1 VTAQAAIASADLAGV
16 PAVGQQAPDFTLVN
30 QFGEP
35 VRLADFRGSNV
46 VVVFYPFA
54 FSGICTGE
62 LCEIRDNL
70 AVFEHADAEVLAVS
84 VDSKFALRAY
94 AEQEGY
100 GFSLLGVRPEGELA
114 VHRNRQHLGVGMF
127 EDGEV
132 VPDLTQLASADAGE
146 PEGVKNNHHV
156 ASAEVGQP
164 DGFPELIDQGEVRR
178 LLPDFGHPGQVR

>member
-1 VTAQAAIASADLAGV
+1 MTGQAAVVSVDLAGV
-16 PAVGQQAPDFTLVN
+16 PAVGQQAPDFTLAN

-35 VRLADFRGSNV
+35 VRLADFRGRNV

-100 GFSLLGVRPEGELA
+100 GFSLLADFWPHGAVAREYGVFDEESGMARRGTFIIDAGGIVRYVVVNPRGQARDLAEYRRILAELA
-114 VHRNRQHLGVGMF
+114 
-127 EDGEV
+127 
-132 VPDLTQLASADAGE
+132 
-146 PEGVKNNHHV
+146 
-156 ASAEVGQP
+156 
-164 DGFPELIDQGEVRR
+164 QG
-178 LLPDFGHPGQVR
+178 

>member
-1 VTAQAAIASADLAGV
+1 MTGHAAVASADLAGV
-16 PAVGQQAPDFTLVN
+16 PAVGEQAPDFTLVN

-35 VRLADFRGSNV
+35 VRLADFRGRNV

-84 VDSKFALRAY
+84 VDSKFSLRAY

-100 GFSLLGVRPEGELA
+100 GFSLLADFWPHGAVAEKYGVFDPETGMARRGTFIIDAHGTVRYVVVNPRGQARDLAEYRRILAELA
-114 VHRNRQHLGVGMF
+114 Q
-127 EDGEV
+127 
-132 VPDLTQLASADAGE
+132 A
-146 PEGVKNNHHV
+146 
-156 ASAEVGQP
+156 
-164 DGFPELIDQGEVRR
+164 
-178 LLPDFGHPGQVR
+178 